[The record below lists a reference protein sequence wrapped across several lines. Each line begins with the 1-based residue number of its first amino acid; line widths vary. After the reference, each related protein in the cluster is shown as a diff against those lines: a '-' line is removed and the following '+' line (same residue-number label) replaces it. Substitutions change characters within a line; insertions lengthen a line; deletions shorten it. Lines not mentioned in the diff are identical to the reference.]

1 MFLKAVPGL
10 QKFLL
15 WKTKHLSQQQF
26 ILILSA
32 IIGFTAGLGAVIIKN
47 LTHFIQNLLEGNLI
61 ANYHHAFYFIFP
73 IIGLALTVFIIKK
86 ILRKPVGHG
95 IPSTLYAISKRKGL
109 MRSFQMYGSIL
120 TAPITVGFG
129 GSVGLEGPTVA
140 TGAS

>member
-86 ILRKPVGHG
+86 
-95 IPSTLYAISKRKGL
+95 YYEN
-109 MRSFQMYGSIL
+109 Q
-120 TAPITVGFG
+120 
-129 GSVGLEGPTVA
+129 
-140 TGAS
+140 